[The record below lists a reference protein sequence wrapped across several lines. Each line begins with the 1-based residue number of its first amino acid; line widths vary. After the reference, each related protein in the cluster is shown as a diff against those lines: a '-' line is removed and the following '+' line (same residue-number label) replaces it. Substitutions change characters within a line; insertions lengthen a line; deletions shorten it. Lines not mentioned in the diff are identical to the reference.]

1 MEHLIENWK
10 KFLAES
16 SLSRLYTH
24 IMDHESAILSAFRS
38 EYSNEENYERSRQLK
53 ATLLSHGY
61 GVTKVDGSY
70 IENFETPEQLEVS
83 EQSLFVSNQKDEAGF
98 FEVIA
103 DLGEEY
109 QQDAVL
115 MIPIEGQ
122 DAYLVGTSAT
132 NEFPPHGQQI
142 SVGNLKMGEEA
153 EFMSKVKG
161 RPFIFKEELETYD
174 KLSGNAKW
182 AVKKMAEKK

>member
-61 GVTKVDGSY
+61 GVTKIDGSY
-70 IENFETPEQLEVS
+70 IENFETPEQIEVS

-122 DAYLVGTSAT
+122 DAFTSG
-132 NEFPPHGQQI
+132 FSI
-142 SVGNLKMGEEA
+142 KSVGNLKMGEEA

-174 KLSGNAKW
+174 KLSRNAKW